1 MSKATKM
8 EVSTN
13 LASPSGGTPSSQ
25 FYVPNVPKVTY
36 QDPQSISS
44 NYGWG
49 LPVDFVLPKI
59 GKVIDMVLQIDVTVT
74 GTDPVY
80 FPPTPMWFERLETS
94 VGGSAPFETVNKDE
108 CLQET
113 LMFLDVQDFQTIAPK
128 CNINSDGSWK
138 TSTALPV
145 GTTRFFLPLWSNC
158 LMTSQLFLKGFESDW
173 RLRFILSQNTPH
185 MGMPLT
191 ATTANITGLRLLL
204 TEARMS
210 DWAEKALL
218 MQHQLGH
225 VVYKTINR
233 LRHLDTKVPGAGSTE
248 FTLTTFGNDSAGVL
262 TYFRATD
269 NSTDY
274 SKLGLRAEITSLNL
288 RDANGNPYYAT
299 DLDGDFNLYFL
310 SPWSV
315 TAEPLAD
322 NRGKYNYLLPF
333 SANVGTVLKDG
344 RDLGAYRM
352 SGKERIVIN
361 LSSAQAENLVDNLG
375 TPVFVAISYDYMRI
389 NCWQGKASVKYNR
402 S

>member
-1 MSKATKM
+1 MSKAAKM

-13 LASPSGGTPSSQ
+13 LASPSGGTPIGG
-25 FYVPNVPKVTY
+25 FHVPNVPKVSY

-59 GKVIDMVLQIDVTVT
+59 GKVIDMVLQIDLTVS
-74 GTDPVY
+74 GAQDVIL
-80 FPPTPMWFERLETS
+80 PPTPMWFERMETS
-94 VGGSAPFETVNKDE
+94 VGGSAPIETVNKDE
-108 CLQET
+108 CFQET

-128 CNINSDGSWK
+128 CNINANGSWN
-138 TSTALPV
+138 SDPLPV

-158 LMTSQLFLKGFESDW
+158 LMTSQLYLKGFDSDW
-173 RLRFILSQNTPH
+173 RLRFLLSQNTPQ
-185 MGMPLT
+185 MGSALT
-191 ATTANITGLRLLL
+191 NTTASITGLRLLI

-210 DWAEKALL
+210 EWAEKALL
-218 MQHQLGH
+218 YQHQYGH

-233 LRHLDTKVPGAGSTE
+233 LRHTDTKVPGEGSTE

-269 NSTDY
+269 SATDFT
-274 SKLGLRAEITSLNL
+274 KLGLRAQISSLNL

-315 TAEPLAD
+315 SGEPLSG

-333 SANVGTVLKDG
+333 SANVGSVLKDG

-352 SGKERIVIN
+352 SGKERIVVN
-361 LSSAQAENLVDNLG
+361 LTSTQATALTTNLG

-402 S
+402 